1 MKIYEVKSKYN
12 ADFVYQLLEGSTLM
26 PFTFDKLVSAMSVAS
41 HGLSIAFAY
50 KQESIT
56 TSVSKSVSIQ
66 LMEFNIILQKFR
78 GQWNQF

>member
-50 KQESIT
+50 KQESNYFSFKICIN
-56 TSVSKSVSIQ
+56 SIDRIQ
-66 LMEFNIILQKFR
+66 HYFTKI
-78 GQWNQF
+78 